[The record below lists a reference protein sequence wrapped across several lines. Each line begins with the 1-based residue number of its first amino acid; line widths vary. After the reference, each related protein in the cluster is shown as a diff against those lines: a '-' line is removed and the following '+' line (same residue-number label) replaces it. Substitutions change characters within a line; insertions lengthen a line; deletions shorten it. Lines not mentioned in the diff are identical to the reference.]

1 MTQYSICG
9 GQSIENNSNR
19 FAPRAVLSNNDTLI
33 CLSKKEAYMAAVKL
47 KNESLYKKIIA
58 DQDTVI
64 ITQKEIIQLK
74 DSINIENEKYIYELE
89 NAYEMLIDDNIKL
102 EKQNKRTKNRFILS
116 NIGYAIGIVLIL
128 IVK

>member
-1 MTQYSICG
+1 
-9 GQSIENNSNR
+9 
-19 FAPRAVLSNNDTLI
+19 
-33 CLSKKEAYMAAVKL
+33 MAAVKL

-64 ITQKEIIQLK
+64 ITQKEVIQLK
-74 DSINIENEKYIYELE
+74 DSINIENNKYIYELE